1 MNLNQPGTLYIVAT
15 PIGNLA
21 DMVPR
26 AVTTLHN
33 VSVIACEDTRHSKKL
48 LSQFS
53 IDTPCITYHDYTD
66 QKSVDKILTRLQ
78 HSEDVA
84 LISDAGTPL
93 ISDPGYRLVAQA
105 RLRGF
110 HVIPIPGACA
120 ATAALSVSGLP
131 TDKFRFL
138 GFLPAKVGQRK
149 KALEELKAVTETLV
163 FYEAPH
169 LILASLND
177 LIDVFGQ
184 DRLAFMAREVSKT
197 FETYLYGTIS
207 QIKTQVNNDSNQQRG
222 EIVII
227 IAGNTDSTYTHS
239 PETESLVALLLKE
252 LPITKAASLAAKI
265 TGGDK
270 KQLYQVALSLQ
281 NK

>member
-1 MNLNQPGTLYIVAT
+1 
-15 PIGNLA
+15 
-21 DMVPR
+21 
-26 AVTTLHN
+26 
-33 VSVIACEDTRHSKKL
+33 
-48 LSQFS
+48 
-53 IDTPCITYHDYTD
+53 
-66 QKSVDKILTRLQ
+66 

-120 ATAALSVSGLP
+120 AIAALSVSGLP

-149 KALEELKAVTETLV
+149 KALDELKTVTETLV

-169 LILASLND
+169 RILASLND

-222 EIVII
+222 EIVLII
-227 IAGNTDSTYTHS
+227 SGSTGISYTHS

-270 KQLYQVALSLQ
+270 KQLYQIALSLQ

>member
-1 MNLNQPGTLYIVAT
+1 
-15 PIGNLA
+15 
-21 DMVPR
+21 
-26 AVTTLHN
+26 
-33 VSVIACEDTRHSKKL
+33 
-48 LSQFS
+48 
-53 IDTPCITYHDYTD
+53 
-66 QKSVDKILTRLQ
+66 
-78 HSEDVA
+78 
-84 LISDAGTPL
+84 
-93 ISDPGYRLVAQA
+93 
-105 RLRGF
+105 
-110 HVIPIPGACA
+110 
-120 ATAALSVSGLP
+120 
-131 TDKFRFL
+131 
-138 GFLPAKVGQRK
+138 
-149 KALEELKAVTETLV
+149 
-163 FYEAPH
+163 
-169 LILASLND
+169 
-177 LIDVFGQ
+177 
-184 DRLAFMAREVSKT
+184 MAREVSKT